1 MAEQSKKDLKTYQ
14 WKGKNKQGKEISG
27 ETDVQNEAVLKAFL
41 AKQGLSHITV
51 KLKPK
56 PVFGERK
63 GKIKS
68 KDIVFF
74 TRQMATMLRA
84 GMPVMRALDLVGQ
97 SIEKPKRMRDI
108 IFDMYDKIQNGTTF
122 AESLKTH
129 PLYFDE
135 LYTSLVAAGEDA
147 GMLDGTMDNIALN
160 LEKAETT
167 KKKVKKALTYPAIVM
182 VFAIVVTAIL
192 MIKVVPVF
200 ANVFQASGAEL
211 PVPTQLVVKIS
222 NFMIDKGFYFI
233 VIMVVIISA
242 FIYVKKRNKKL
253 QAAVNKLSFRLPIIG
268 GILRCGA
275 NARFSRTMS
284 TLFDAGVPLIKGLE
298 ATAPATGSVMYSE
311 AIYDIRN
318 DVQNGQQMS
327 FAMKNT
333 GLFPVIA
340 VQMTAIGEES
350 GNLGEMLGRVAS
362 FYEEELDWRID
373 NLTALIEPMIMAFLA
388 VVVGG
393 LLIAM
398 YMPMFQLG
406 NLFS

>member
-1 MAEQSKKDLKTYQ
+1 MAGTKKDLITYQ

-27 ETDVQNEAVLKAFL
+27 ESAVANEAVLKAFL
-41 AKQGLSHITV
+41 AKQGLTGVTV

-56 PVFGERK
+56 PLFESK

-84 GMPVMRALDLVGQ
+84 GMPVMRALDLVGE
-97 SIEKPKRMRDI
+97 SIEKPKKMQEM
-108 IFDMYDKIQNGTTF
+108 IFDIHDRIQNGASF
-122 AESLKTH
+122 AEALKAH
-129 PLYFDE
+129 PLYFDD

-160 LEKAETT
+160 LEKGEVT

-182 VFAIVVTAIL
+182 IFAIVVTAVL

-200 ANVFQASGAEL
+200 ADFFQSNGGEL
-211 PVPTQLVVKIS
+211 PAPTKLVMAIS
-222 NFMIDKGFYFI
+222 NFMIDKGIYLLVAI
-233 VIMVVIISA
+233 IIAISA
-242 FIYVKKRNKKL
+242 FIYFKKRNKKF
-253 QAAVNKLSFRLPIIG
+253 QQAVNKLSFRLPLIG
-268 GILRCGA
+268 GILRTGA
-275 NARFSRTMS
+275 NARFARTMS
-284 TLFDAGVPLIKGLE
+284 TLFDAGVPLMKGLN
-298 ATAPATGSVMYSE
+298 ATAPATGSVMYEE
-311 AIYDIRN
+311 AVYDIRD

-333 GLFPVIA
+333 GLFPTIA

-350 GNLGEMLGRVAS
+350 GNLGEMLGRVAT

-373 NLTALIEPMIMAFLA
+373 NLTSMIEPAIMAFLA
-388 VVVGG
+388 IVVGG

-398 YMPMFQLG
+398 YMPIFNLG
-406 NLFS
+406 NMF

>member
-56 PVFGERK
+56 PVFGEKK

-84 GMPVMRALDLVGQ
+84 GMPVMRSLDLVGQ
-97 SIEKPKRMRDI
+97 SIEKPKCMQEM
-108 IFDMYDKIQNGTTF
+108 IFDMYDRIQSGASF
-122 AESLKTH
+122 AEALKAH
-129 PLYFDE
+129 PLYFND

-147 GMLDGTMDNIALN
+147 GMLDSTMDNIAVN
-160 LEKAETT
+160 LEKSEAI
-167 KKKVKKALTYPAIVM
+167 KKKVKKALTYPAIVII
-182 VFAIVVTAIL
+182 FAMVVTTVL
-192 MIKVVPVF
+192 MVKVVPVF
-200 ANVFQASGAEL
+200 ADFFQQNGGEL
-211 PVPTQLVVKIS
+211 PAPTKIVMTIS
-222 NFMIDKGFYFI
+222 NFMVDKGIYMLLLAG
-233 VIMVVIISA
+233 VLISA
-242 FIYVKKRNKKL
+242 FIYFKKRNKKF
-253 QAAVNKLSFRLPIIG
+253 QNAINKLSFRSPLIG
-268 GILRCGA
+268 GILKTGA
-275 NARFSRTMS
+275 NARFARTMS
-284 TLFDAGVPLIKGLE
+284 TLFDAGVPLVKGLE
-298 ATAPATGSVMYSE
+298 ATAPATGSVIYEE
-311 AIYDIRN
+311 AVYDIRD

-333 GLFPVIA
+333 GLFPTIA
-340 VQMTAIGEES
+340 VQMTSIGEES
-350 GNLGEMLGRVAS
+350 GNLGEMLGRVAN

-373 NLTALIEPMIMAFLA
+373 NLTAMIEPIIMAFLA

-393 LLIAM
+393 LLVAM
-398 YMPMFQLG
+398 YMPIFNLGKMF
-406 NLFS
+406 